1 MLVPL
6 TRLLNL
12 DWLIESH
19 CPSDK
24 TNYLSQ
30 PLFLLGHI
38 TEYFFM
44 RRYKCNAEL
53 KIIIKISRIARNSM
67 VVISPSYT

>member
-30 PLFLLGHI
+30 PLFLFGHI
-38 TEYFFM
+38 TEYFFHD
-44 RRYKCNAEL
+44 
-53 KIIIKISRIARNSM
+53 KI
-67 VVISPSYT
+67 